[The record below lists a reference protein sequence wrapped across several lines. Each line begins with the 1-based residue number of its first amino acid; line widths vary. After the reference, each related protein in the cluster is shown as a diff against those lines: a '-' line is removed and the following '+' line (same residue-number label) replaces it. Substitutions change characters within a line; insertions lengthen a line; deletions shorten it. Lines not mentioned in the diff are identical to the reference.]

1 MIRKSISSLLEQ
13 KAKNDKITMLT
24 AYDYHAAKALDEAG
38 IDVILV
44 GDSLAMVVLGHED
57 TLSVS
62 VDEMLVFTKAVS
74 RASKNALVLSDM
86 PFMSY
91 HGCENE
97 ALKNA
102 ARFIQEGR
110 ANAVKLEG
118 GEEICK
124 SIEKISKANIPV
136 VAHLG
141 LTPQAINTLG
151 AYKVQGRNQDAAQKL
166 LNDAR
171 AVESAGASMLVLE
184 CLPTKL
190 ALKITQSLNIPTIG
204 IGAGKYCDGQVLVYH
219 DLLGINQDFKPKF
232 VKRYANFNPK
242 EAVKKYIKE
251 VKDGSFPSAEFSFD
265 LDDEWL
271 DRLY

>member
-1 MIRKSISSLLEQ
+1 MRKSMLSLLE
-13 KAKNDKITMLT
+13 KKGKNEKITMLT
-24 AYDYHAAKALDEAG
+24 AYDYLSAKAVDEAG

-44 GDSLAMVVLGHED
+44 GDSLAMVVLGLED

-62 VDEMLVFTKAVS
+62 LDEMLVFTKAVS

-86 PFMSY
+86 PFGSY
-91 HGCENE
+91 EGCEYE

-102 ARFIQEGR
+102 TRFIKEGR

-124 SIEKISKANIPV
+124 SIEMISKAKIPV

-141 LTPQAINTLG
+141 LTPQAINALG
-151 AYKVQGRNQDAAQKL
+151 GYKVQGKNYEAAQKL
-166 LNDAR
+166 LKDSR

-184 CLPTKL
+184 CVPTKL
-190 ALKITQSLNIPTIG
+190 ALKITQELKIPTIG

-219 DLLGINQDFKPKF
+219 DLLGINEDFKPKF

-242 EAVKKYIKE
+242 EAVKEYIKE
-251 VKDGSFPSAEFSFD
+251 VKEGIFPSADFSFD

-271 DRLY
+271 DKLY